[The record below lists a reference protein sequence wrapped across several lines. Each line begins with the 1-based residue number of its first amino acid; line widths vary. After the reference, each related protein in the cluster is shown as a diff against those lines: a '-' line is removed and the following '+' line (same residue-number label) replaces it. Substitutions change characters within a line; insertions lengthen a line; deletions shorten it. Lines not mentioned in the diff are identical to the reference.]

1 MRNLFLLIGLL
12 ITTQSFGQ
20 LPRVV
25 NPDDQI
31 IEHDGYTLSY
41 NESHEQANW
50 VFYKLDSTDIRCETE
65 DKARRKNSFKQDNN
79 IETGSATVKDYKGS
93 GYDRGHLKP
102 SADESCDQI
111 QMDETFYLS
120 NISPQTP
127 GLNRGGWKKLEN
139 EVRKLTLTND
149 SLYVYTGPV
158 LKPSLKTIGE
168 NKVSVPQFF
177 FKVVYIFKGGEYK
190 VIAFLLPNKS
200 IEDDLNDYRIDLN
213 ELETLIKIT
222 FPKSF

>member
-31 IEHDGYTLSY
+31 IEHNGYTLSY
-41 NESHEQANW
+41 NETHEQANW
-50 VFYKLDSTDIRCETE
+50 VFYRMDSTDIKCETE
-65 DKARRKNSFKQDNN
+65 DKARRKNNFKEDNTV
-79 IETGSATVKDYKGS
+79 ETGSATLKDYKGS
-93 GYDRGHLKP
+93 GYDRGHLKA
-102 SADESCDQI
+102 SADESCDQT
-111 QMDETFYLS
+111 QMDETFYMS

-139 EVRKLTLTND
+139 EVRNLTLTND
-149 SLYVYTGPV
+149 SIYVYTGPV

-168 NKVSVPQFF
+168 SKVSIPEFF
-177 FKVVYIFKGGEYK
+177 FKVIYIFKGGEYK
-190 VIAFLLPNKS
+190 VIAFLMPNKS
-200 IEDDLNDYRIDLN
+200 IDGELNDYRI
-213 ELETLIKIT
+213 ELITLEKWIGII
-222 FPKSF
+222 FPKTF